1 MVPRD
6 TRDSPAQNVS
16 RKDDAGSLLNRARS
30 YRDSP
35 LASRQAHL
43 STSGSH
49 PSVPGPVLITRPVLN
64 TRLSD
69 PELTR
74 WPGPWPRE
82 PRQPYG
88 RDW

>member
-43 STSGSH
+43 SISGSD
-49 PSVPGPVLITRPVLN
+49 PSVH
-64 TRLSD
+64 
-69 PELTR
+69 
-74 WPGPWPRE
+74 
-82 PRQPYG
+82 
-88 RDW
+88 